1 MLPTPFTRRVVCALP
16 AALLTG
22 CDVGKLLPGSAAA
35 SSAAT
40 TPRDLIHD
48 GVFVAVSEA
57 SPLRKS
63 RQVAAVETVAIETP
77 ISAPGVIKAQPEK
90 MVKVTAPR
98 AGRIVKLERS
108 LGDPVK
114 AGDALFTLHSA
125 NLSAAQGGAA
135 KPNAAL
141 AQARRDLDRQ
151 KVLLDADIA
160 PLKDYEA
167 AQLAYAAAT
176 SDAQAARARLA
187 RAAAT
192 ESLQPSIRQRP
203 ALWGI
208 FCNNGRNTMAQFHRR
223 GFSTCLRHW
232 LTTIGYAEDRSTA
245 REVLRCAACD
255 AHLRL
260 RLRDEQQ
267 QLLVTGATS

>member
-90 MVKVTAPR
+90 MVKVTAPQ

-125 NLSAAQGGAA
+125 NLSAA

-223 GFSTCLRHW
+223 GFSTWQRHW
-232 LTTIGYAEDRSTA
+232 LTTIGYAKDRSTA